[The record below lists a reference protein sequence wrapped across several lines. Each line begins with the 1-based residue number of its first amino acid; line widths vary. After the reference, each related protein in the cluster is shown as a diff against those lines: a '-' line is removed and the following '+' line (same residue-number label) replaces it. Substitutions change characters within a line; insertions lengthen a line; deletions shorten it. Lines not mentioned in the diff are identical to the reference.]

1 MDTVE
6 YDAVIVG
13 AGTAG
18 SLAALALAEKGAK
31 ALLLDS
37 KPRELIGKKV
47 CGDALG
53 VHHIR
58 EVGIPF
64 PPKEAYDGIFG
75 AVRVYSPSKK
85 YSVKVEGEG
94 LALNRHA
101 FGQWLLNLA
110 LDKGVELRDS
120 SRAETLKFEGNRA
133 RELKVA
139 DLKGNGTFYVRGKYF
154 IDASGF
160 YGILRRQVPETFGLE
175 KEISQKD
182 VCVTYREIRR
192 VKSVEEPDVARIFL
206 DENMAPGGYWWYFP
220 KDAETVNVGVGVQG
234 GRSVNP
240 KKNLYEILGESDLL
254 KDSEVIDAGGGIVPT
269 RRNLYTLVAYNVLF
283 AGDAA
288 CTANPIHGGGIGPS
302 MLSGK
307 LCGEAVAEALN
318 DPENEGEK
326 LWQANKKYVNIY
338 GAKAASLDIFR
349 IFLQNLTND
358 EIEFGMS
365 KGLVTDDDI
374 TDIGYGR
381 ADFTVREK
389 ALKIIRGITRP
400 TMLKNLAETAK
411 YMKIV
416 KQEYLNYP
424 DRTMFPQWV
433 KRVEEIFN
441 EYIQKFILKS

>member
-1 MDTVE
+1 MDSLE

-18 SLAALALAEKGAK
+18 SLAALALAERGAK
-31 ALLLDS
+31 VLLVDS

-58 EVGIPF
+58 EVLIPF
-64 PPKEAYDGIFG
+64 PPKEAYDGIFS

-101 FGQWLLNLA
+101 FGQWLLSLA
-110 LDKGVELRDS
+110 LDRGVELRDS
-120 SRAETLKFEGNRA
+120 TRAETLKFEDNRA
-133 RELKVA
+133 RELKIV
-139 DLKGNGTFYVRGKYF
+139 DLKGNITCYVRGKYF
-154 IDASGF
+154 IDASGY

-175 KEISQKD
+175 KEIAQKD

-192 VKSVEEPDVARIFL
+192 VNGVEEPDVARIFL

-220 KDAETVNVGVGVQG
+220 KDTKTVNFGVGVQG
-234 GRSVNP
+234 GRGINP
-240 KKNLYEILGESDLL
+240 KKNLYEILRKNDIL

-302 MLSGK
+302 MLSGR
-307 LCGEAVAEALN
+307 LCGEAVAEALA
-318 DPENEGEK
+318 DPENEDER
-326 LWQANKKYVNIY
+326 LWEANKRYVSLY

-374 TDIGYGR
+374 ADIGYGR

-424 DRTMFPQWV
+424 DHTLFPQWV
-433 KRVEEIFN
+433 RRVEGIFN
-441 EYIQKFILKS
+441 EYIQKFIIKS